1 MCNANMA
8 QLKNCRKQ
16 PFALRFHSNL
26 NKHLNSHA
34 YRTARLKQTEISILE
49 TAKMSQMGEN
59 FDRLNHPESLHKSLR
74 WQMQWHNCQCE
85 LRWRSELLAL
95 PLRAH
100 SSTEHYFELS
110 SNTLFLHF
118 EKHWGKYLSI
128 TTFFLGGNSYLR
140 LNIFTYYLSLSLCV
154 CSNILTELG
163 FGFQSSPGKI
173 ADKSSQ

>member
-1 MCNANMA
+1 MQCKHGATEELQKTDHLHCDFIVTLTSTWILMHTEQWDWNK
-8 QLKNCRKQ
+8 LK
-16 PFALRFHSNL
+16 FLYLRL
-26 NKHLNSHA
+26 
-34 YRTARLKQTEISILE
+34 LKWVRWGKI
-49 TAKMSQMGEN
+49 
-59 FDRLNHPESLHKSLR
+59 FDQLNHPESLHKSSR

-140 LNIFTYYLSLSLCV
+140 LNIFTYYLGLSLCV

-173 ADKSSQ
+173 ADKSPQ